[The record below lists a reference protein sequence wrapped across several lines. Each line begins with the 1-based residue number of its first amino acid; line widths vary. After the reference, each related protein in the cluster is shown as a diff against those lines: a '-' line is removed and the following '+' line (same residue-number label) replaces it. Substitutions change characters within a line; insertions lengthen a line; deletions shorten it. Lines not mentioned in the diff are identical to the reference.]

1 VGAESAPCGVG
12 SGVPREHRNTRGAR
26 SKVFF
31 LGRDQD
37 LPCLE
42 DVGFKP
48 LIVAQQFTHLI
59 FKMVVLV
66 WKLCSLLFQDAQL
79 FSSFEAL
86 LDQSAVRGLGR
97 CERFSALL
105 ILLVRVEDGRGRDG
119 PVVLLIFDGLR

>member
-59 FKMVVLV
+59 FKVVVLV

-97 CERFSALL
+97 RKCFSACL
-105 ILLVRVEDGRGRDG
+105 ILIVRVEDGRSCDG
-119 PVVLLIFDGLR
+119 PVLRIFYGLR